1 MAPSAHVDST
11 TPAAQ
16 DNIAQLKQQAK
27 GHVDA
32 VEDYNGNYKF
42 APIKEYETSRAMTT
56 RYFNDMYERAISDVL
71 IIGAGSAGLSCAFTI
86 ATERPDLKVTIVES
100 AVAPGGGAWLGGQ
113 LLSAMVVRKPGHN
126 FLDKVGV
133 PYEDEGRY
141 VVVKHA
147 ALLTSTLLAKT
158 LALPNVKL
166 FNATAVEFYA
176 QAENIPSSAGPAL
189 WLRRRCEDLIV
200 KKDFE
205 GKQRVTGIVSNWTL
219 VSLNHDTQSCM
230 DPNTITA
237 PITISFCG
245 HDGPFGAF
253 SVKRLASAGFVEL
266 GDMRALDMNK
276 SEDQIVNQTREVFP
290 GLIVGGME
298 LSELDGAPRCG
309 ASFGGMFGSG
319 VRAAYTAIESLKS
332 TEIVEGEI
340 TGRVA
345 A

>member
-32 VEDYNGNYKF
+32 VEDYNGNFKF

-166 FNATAVEFYA
+166 FNATA
-176 QAENIPSSAGPAL
+176 
-189 WLRRRCEDLIV
+189 CEDLIV

>member
-166 FNATAVEFYA
+166 FNATA
-176 QAENIPSSAGPAL
+176 
-189 WLRRRCEDLIV
+189 IV

>member
-11 TPAAQ
+11 TPAVQ

-166 FNATAVEFYA
+166 FNATA
-176 QAENIPSSAGPAL
+176 
-189 WLRRRCEDLIV
+189 IV